1 MKFGKNLLRVIELS
15 DAEWGPY
22 WMDYK
27 FLKKKINEIVEETNK
42 SNLSNIDGCT
52 SSDSS
57 SRNIA
62 NNKSEVEFFRLLRKE
77 LKKTSDFYSSAEE
90 IYKIREKRVWTGMEM
105 LKEEGKKIDKE
116 TWTRFLMACLKFY
129 KDVLLLENFAI
140 MNYCAFSKILKKHD
154 KLTGYST
161 RDAFMRNVMNVQN
174 FTNYT
179 YIMELVKK
187 AEKLF
192 EDVEQL
198 KLKFSIPSEEERMFI
213 DAIRD
218 LNYQAQELLTE
229 EKSSINDE
237 DNEYQNNDTFEA
249 SISFNISN
257 SSFATSPTLMN
268 AIGWIHSL
276 NDGRKSED
284 IEGETKN
291 IYVDKNN
298 KKRKSS

>member
-27 FLKKKINEIVEETNK
+27 LLKKKINEIVEETNK
-42 SNLSNIDGCT
+42 ANNIDGITDT

-77 LKKTSDFYSSAEE
+77 LKKTSDFYSSAED
-90 IYKIREKRVWTGMEM
+90 IYKIREKRVWTGMDM
-105 LKEEGKKIDKE
+105 LKEEGKKVDKE

-154 KLTGYST
+154 KLTGYNT
-161 RDAFMRNVMNVQN
+161 RDAFMRNVMNLQN

-179 YIMELVKK
+179 YVMELVKK
-187 AEKLF
+187 SEKLF
-192 EDVEQL
+192 EDVEAL
-198 KLKFSIPSEEERMFI
+198 KLKFQIPSVEEKLFI
-213 DAIRD
+213 DAIRN
-218 LNYQAQELLTE
+218 LNSQAQELLTE

-237 DNEYQNNDTFEA
+237 DNEYQNNDTF
-249 SISFNISN
+249 FNISSHN
-257 SSFATSPTLMN
+257 SIASSPNLVN
-268 AIGWIHSL
+268 AIGWIHSIH
-276 NDGRKSED
+276 DG
-284 IEGETKN
+284 
-291 IYVDKNN
+291 KNN
-298 KKRKSS
+298 EDSNDDDDNNKISRKRKSS